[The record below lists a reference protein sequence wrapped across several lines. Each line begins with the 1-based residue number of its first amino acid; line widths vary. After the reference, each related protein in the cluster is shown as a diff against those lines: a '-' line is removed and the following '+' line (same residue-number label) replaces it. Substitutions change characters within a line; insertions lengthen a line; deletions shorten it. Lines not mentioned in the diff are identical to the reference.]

1 MNFGRSAN
9 LIRAGF
15 AWRAFGSSGAGATLL
30 DAITAND
37 EQERMLAGMSLVKAG
52 DRSLDLIEEAY
63 AAGNATPQL
72 VRLVADIGGPRARP
86 MLTEMAAEPGPVADA
101 ASDSLDLLD
110 RVDRLEGSD

>member
-15 AWRAFGSSGAGATLL
+15 VWRAFGSSGAGAMLL

-63 AAGNATPQL
+63 VAGNATPQL

-110 RVDRLEGSD
+110 RIDRLEGSD

>member
-1 MNFGRSAN
+1 MNLGRSAN
-9 LIRAGF
+9 VIRAGL

-30 DAITAND
+30 DAMAGGD

-52 DRSLDLIEEAY
+52 DRSLDLISAAY
-63 AAGNATPQL
+63 ASGDATPQM

-86 MLTEMAAEPGPVADA
+86 MLTEMAEEPGPLAHA

-110 RVDRLEGSD
+110 RIDSLDEHD

>member
-15 AWRAFGSSGAGATLL
+15 TWRTVGSSGAGATLL
-30 DAITAND
+30 DAMAGDD

-52 DRSLDLIEEAY
+52 DRSLDLISSAY
-63 AAGNATPQL
+63 ASGNATPQL

-86 MLTEMAAEPGPVADA
+86 MLTEMAAEPGPLADT

-110 RVDRLEGSD
+110 RIDSLDEPG